1 MADNDQSQEK
11 NQDPTQK
18 RLDKAKEDGEIL
30 TSKEMFVFG
39 SSFMGLIVIFT
50 LGMFSKGILAG
61 WSSLFSW
68 DHAENL
74 EVLRNYNSELAF
86 NIFLSGAALF
96 AVPIFAAVIFTQF
109 VVGGS
114 INFSSKALAPKASKI
129 NPLSGLKR
137 IFSMKG
143 LVELVKSIVKIVFLI
158 STATTII
165 WFLMPKIIY
174 LSSSSLSDAI
184 VIVYESLMFLVGSL
198 ICILFVVGI
207 GDYLYSRHSWMEKLK
222 MSRQDLKDESKDS
235 DGSPE
240 VKSRMRRL
248 QMAASQK
255 ASERAQAVDDVK
267 DASVIITNPTH
278 FAIALKYAPEVR
290 DAPYIIAMG
299 KGPMAIKIIEEGE
312 KHQKSVVRSPLL
324 ARALFFT
331 GNIGQD
337 VSDQLF
343 SAVASVLAYVL
354 QIERGVE
361 ANLADPEL
369 PDDLMYDEF
378 GQKL

>member
-1 MADNDQSQEK
+1 MADKDQSQEK
-11 NQDPTQK
+11 NHDPTQR

-30 TSKEMFVFG
+30 SSKEMFVFG
-39 SSFMGLIVIFT
+39 SSFMGLIVIYII
-50 LGMFSKGILAG
+50 GMFSKGILSG
-61 WSSLFSW
+61 WGSLFDW

-74 EVLRNYNSELAF
+74 ETLRIFNAGLAM
-86 NIFLSGAALF
+86 NLFLAGAAIF
-96 AVPIFAAVIFTQF
+96 AVPIFVAVIFTQF
-109 VVGGS
+109 VVGSGIS
-114 INFSSKALAPKASKI
+114 VSSKALTPKFSKI

-143 LVELVKSIVKIVFLI
+143 LVELIKSLAKIVFLI
-158 STATTII
+158 SIAITII
-165 WFLMPKIIY
+165 WFVMPKILY

-184 VIVYESLMFLVGSL
+184 FIVYNSLMLLIGSL
-198 ICILFVVGI
+198 IGILFLVGI
-207 GDYLYSRHSWMEKLK
+207 GDYLYSRHTWMQKLK
-222 MSRQDLKDESKDS
+222 MSHKDLKDEQKDS

-240 VKSRMRRL
+240 VKARMRRL

-255 ASERAQAVDDVK
+255 ASERVQAVDDVK

-278 FAIALKYAPEVR
+278 FAIALRYAPEER

-299 KGPMAIKIIEEGE
+299 KGPMALKIIDQGQ

-331 GNIGQD
+331 GDIGHD
-337 VSDQLF
+337 VSEQLF
-343 SAVASVLAYVL
+343 SAVASVLAYLL

-361 ANLADPEL
+361 ANLADPDL

>member
-11 NQDPTQK
+11 NLDPTQK

-50 LGMFSKGILAG
+50 LGMFSKGILSG
-61 WSSLFSW
+61 WGSLFAW

-74 EVLRNYNSELAF
+74 EVLRIYNAELAF
-86 NIFLSGAALF
+86 NIFLLGAALF
-96 AVPIFAAVIFTQF
+96 AIPIFAAVIFTQF

-114 INFSSKALAPKASKI
+114 INFSSKALAPKANKI

-143 LVELVKSIVKIVFLI
+143 LVELIKSIAKIIFLVSI
-158 STATTII
+158 AVTII

-184 VIVYESLMFLVGSL
+184 VIVYEALMLLVGSL
-198 ICILFVVGI
+198 IGILFVVGI
-207 GDYLYSRHSWMEKLK
+207 GDYLYSRHSWLQKLK
-222 MSRQDLKDESKDS
+222 MSRQDQKDESKDS

-240 VKSRMRRL
+240 VKARMRRL

-255 ASERAQAVDDVK
+255 ASERSQAVDDVK

-278 FAIALKYAPEVR
+278 FAIALRYAPEER
-290 DAPYIIAMG
+290 DAPYILAMG
-299 KGPMAIKIIEEGE
+299 RGPMALKIIDEGE
-312 KHQKSVVRSPLL
+312 KHSKSVVRSPLL

-331 GNIGQD
+331 GDIGHD
-337 VSDQLF
+337 VSEQLF

-361 ANLADPEL
+361 ASLVDPEL
-369 PDDLMYDEF
+369 PDELMYDEF

>member
-86 NIFLSGAALF
+86 SIFLSGAALF

-114 INFSSKALAPKASKI
+114 INFSSKTLAPKASKI

-184 VIVYESLMFLVGSL
+184 IIVYESLMFLVGSL

-361 ANLADPEL
+361 ASLADPEL

>member
-11 NQDPTQK
+11 NLDPTQK

-50 LGMFSKGILAG
+50 LGMFSKGVLSG
-61 WSSLFSW
+61 WGSLFAW

-74 EVLRNYNSELAF
+74 DALRVYNAELAF
-86 NIFLSGAALF
+86 NIFLLAAALF
-96 AVPIFAAVIFTQF
+96 AIPIFVAVIFTQF
-109 VVGGS
+109 VIGGS

-137 IFSMKG
+137 MFSMKG
-143 LVELVKSIVKIVFLI
+143 LVELIKSIVKIVFLI
-158 STATTII
+158 SIAITII

-184 VIVYESLMFLVGSL
+184 MIVYEALMLLVGSL
-198 ICILFVVGI
+198 IGILFVVGI
-207 GDYLYSRHSWMEKLK
+207 GDYLYSRHTWLQKLK
-222 MSRQDLKDESKDS
+222 MSRQDQKDESKDS

-240 VKSRMRRL
+240 VKARMRRL

-255 ASERAQAVDDVK
+255 ASERSQAVDDVK

-278 FAIALKYAPEVR
+278 FAIALRYAPEER
-290 DAPYIIAMG
+290 DAPHIIAMG
-299 KGPMAIKIIEEGE
+299 RGPMALKIIDEGQ
-312 KHQKSVVRSPLL
+312 KHSKSVVRSPLL

-331 GNIGQD
+331 GDIGHD
-337 VSDQLF
+337 VSEQLF

-354 QIERGVE
+354 QIERGIDASLV
-361 ANLADPEL
+361 DPEL

>member
-11 NQDPTQK
+11 NLDPTQK

-50 LGMFSKGILAG
+50 LGMFSKEVLSG
-61 WSSLFSW
+61 WGSLFAW

-74 EVLRNYNSELAF
+74 DALRVYNAELAF
-86 NIFLSGAALF
+86 NIFLLAAALF
-96 AVPIFAAVIFTQF
+96 AIPIFVAVIFTQF
-109 VVGGS
+109 VIGGS

-137 IFSMKG
+137 MFSMKG
-143 LVELVKSIVKIVFLI
+143 LVELIKSIVKIVFLI
-158 STATTII
+158 SIAITII

-184 VIVYESLMFLVGSL
+184 MIVYEALMLLVGSL
-198 ICILFVVGI
+198 IGILFVVGI
-207 GDYLYSRHSWMEKLK
+207 GDYLYSRHTWLQKLK
-222 MSRQDLKDESKDS
+222 MSRQDQKDESKDS

-240 VKSRMRRL
+240 VKARMRRL

-255 ASERAQAVDDVK
+255 ASERSQAVDDVK

-278 FAIALKYAPEVR
+278 FAIALRYAPEER
-290 DAPYIIAMG
+290 DAPHIIAMG
-299 KGPMAIKIIEEGE
+299 RGPMALKIIDEGQ
-312 KHQKSVVRSPLL
+312 KHSKSVVRSPLL

-331 GNIGQD
+331 GDIGHD
-337 VSDQLF
+337 VSEQLF

-354 QIERGVE
+354 QIERGIDASLV
-361 ANLADPEL
+361 DPEL

>member
-11 NQDPTQK
+11 NLDPTQK

-50 LGMFSKGILAG
+50 LGMFSKGILSG
-61 WSSLFSW
+61 WGSLFAW

-74 EVLRNYNSELAF
+74 EVLRIYNAELAF
-86 NIFLSGAALF
+86 NIFLLGAALF
-96 AVPIFAAVIFTQF
+96 AIPIFAAVIFTQF

-114 INFSSKALAPKASKI
+114 INFSSKALAPKANKI

-143 LVELVKSIVKIVFLI
+143 LVELIKSIAKIVSLVSI
-158 STATTII
+158 AITII

-184 VIVYESLMFLVGSL
+184 VIVYEALMLLVGSL
-198 ICILFVVGI
+198 IGILFVVGI
-207 GDYLYSRHSWMEKLK
+207 GDYLYSRHSWLQKLK
-222 MSRQDLKDESKDS
+222 MSRQDQKDESKDS

-240 VKSRMRRL
+240 VKARMRRL

-255 ASERAQAVDDVK
+255 ASERSQAVDDVK

-278 FAIALKYAPEVR
+278 FAIALRYAPEER
-290 DAPYIIAMG
+290 DAPYILAMG
-299 KGPMAIKIIEEGE
+299 RGPMALKIIDEGE
-312 KHQKSVVRSPLL
+312 KHSKSVVRSPLL

-331 GNIGQD
+331 GDIGHD
-337 VSDQLF
+337 VSEQLF

-361 ANLADPEL
+361 ASLVDPEL
-369 PDDLMYDEF
+369 PDELMYDEF

>member
-1 MADNDQSQEK
+1 MADNEQSQEK

-39 SSFMGLIVIFT
+39 SSFMGLIVIFA
-50 LGMFSKGILAG
+50 LGMFSNGVLSG
-61 WSSLFSW
+61 WTSLFSW
-68 DHAENL
+68 DHAEGL
-74 EVLRNYNSELAF
+74 EVIRAYNAEVAF
-86 NIFLSGAALF
+86 NLFLWGTALF
-96 AVPIFAAVIFTQF
+96 AMPVFVAVIFTQF

-114 INFSSKALAPKASKI
+114 INFSSKALAPKANKI
-129 NPLSGLKR
+129 NPLTGIKR
-137 IFSMKG
+137 MFSMKG
-143 LVELVKSIVKIVFLI
+143 LVELLKSIAKIVFLI
-158 STATTII
+158 SIAITVI

-184 VIVYESLMFLVGSL
+184 VIVYESLMLLIGS
-198 ICILFVVGI
+198 IIGILFVVGI
-207 GDYLYSRHSWMEKLK
+207 GDYLYSRHSWMQKLK
-222 MSRQDLKDESKDS
+222 MSRQDLKDESKDT

-240 VKSRMRRL
+240 VKARMRRL

-255 ASERAQAVDDVK
+255 ASERAQAVEDVS

-278 FAIALKYAPEVR
+278 FAVALRYAPESR

-299 KGPMAIKIIEEGE
+299 KGPMALKIIDEGK
-312 KHQKSVVRSPLL
+312 KHKKSVVRSPLL

-331 GNIGQD
+331 GDIGHD
-337 VSDQLF
+337 VSEQLF

-354 QIERGVE
+354 QLERGVE

-369 PDDLMYDEF
+369 PDELMYDEF

>member
-11 NQDPTQK
+11 NLDPTQK

-50 LGMFSKGILAG
+50 LGMFSKGILSG
-61 WSSLFSW
+61 WGSLFAW

-74 EVLRNYNSELAF
+74 EVLRIYNAELAF
-86 NIFLSGAALF
+86 NIFLLGAALF
-96 AVPIFAAVIFTQF
+96 AIPIFAAVIFTQF

-114 INFSSKALAPKASKI
+114 INFSSKALAPKANKI

-143 LVELVKSIVKIVFLI
+143 LVELIKSIAKIVFLVSI
-158 STATTII
+158 SITII

-184 VIVYESLMFLVGSL
+184 IIVYEALMLLVGSL
-198 ICILFVVGI
+198 IGILFVVGI
-207 GDYLYSRHSWMEKLK
+207 GDYLYSRHSWLQKLK
-222 MSRQDLKDESKDS
+222 MSRQDQKDESKDS

-240 VKSRMRRL
+240 VKARMRRL

-255 ASERAQAVDDVK
+255 ASERSQAVDDVK

-278 FAIALKYAPEVR
+278 FAIALRYAPEER
-290 DAPYIIAMG
+290 DAPYILAMG
-299 KGPMAIKIIEEGE
+299 RGPMALKIIDEGE
-312 KHQKSVVRSPLL
+312 KHSKSVVRSPLL

-331 GNIGQD
+331 GDIGHD
-337 VSDQLF
+337 VSEQLF

-361 ANLADPEL
+361 ASLVDPEL
-369 PDDLMYDEF
+369 PDELMYDEF